1 MGLENKCVIS
11 AALAGA
17 GTFKENNPAVPYG
30 VDECIEEAVRS
41 YEAGAAIVHIHAR
54 TPEGMPTED
63 PEILGPIVEGIR
75 SRCPVLINL
84 STAVGAFKTPE
95 QRISVVKNFK
105 PDIASFNTGT
115 MNFAIA
121 NRNTGDILMEI
132 TFENTFEMMKRFN
145 EEMKKAGT
153 KPEMEVYCMAHVDNV
168 QLLRKKGIFDEPM
181 HFQFVFGVAGGVR
194 LTPMTFAHFL
204 HLIPEGSSWSV
215 CGVGLDSFRS
225 NFMAVVNGGHIR
237 VGLEDNLYATGKT
250 LAAGNHELVAKA
262 VEIVRLA
269 DREPA
274 TPEEARTL
282 FHLPPKGA

>member
-1 MGLENKCVIS
+1 MGLEEKCVIS
-11 AALAGA
+11 CALAGA
-17 GTFKENNPAVPYG
+17 GTFKNQNPAVPYG
-30 VDECIEEAVRS
+30 IKECVEEAVRA
-41 YEAGAAIVHIHAR
+41 YEAGAAVVHIHAR
-54 TPEGMPTED
+54 TEEGMPTED
-63 PEILGPIVEGIR
+63 PNLIGPIVEGIR

-84 STAVGAFKTPE
+84 STAVGAMKTAE

-105 PDIASFNTGT
+105 PDLASLNTGT
-115 MNFAIA
+115 MNFALA
-121 NRNTGDILMEI
+121 NRNTGEVLMEI
-132 TFENTFEMMKRFN
+132 TFENTFQMMKMFN

-168 QLLRKKGIFDEPM
+168 MLLSKLGIFEQPY

-204 HLIPEGSSWSV
+204 HMIPEGSSWSV

-237 VGLEDNLYATGKT
+237 VGLEDNVYSRGKT
-250 LAAGNHELVAKA
+250 LAKGNYELVEKA
-262 VEIVRLA
+262 VKIVRLA

-274 TPEEARTL
+274 TPEEARVL
-282 FHLPPKGA
+282 FHLPKR